1 VSKEHRYSG
10 ATVWMLILLA
20 AVSGGCG
27 GGMSKSV
34 PPPPPPPPG
43 GSEFLFVT
51 AQNAILGFTVD
62 PTTGMLNNPTKTP
75 SPSSSTGIVAL
86 PKQGVLYVSDPQ
98 HNQVDGFAINK
109 STGALTLL
117 PGSPFSLPSSGGS
130 PGSMAVDPEGKFL
143 FVSNSTNTY
152 GNTDVLAIDNSSGN
166 LTAVPGSP
174 FVDADQGFAT
184 VFPSSK
190 YLFSVSGANA
200 ASAIVAEAIDPNTG
214 TSTPVP
220 GSPFSTM
227 GIAVGC
233 GLYPCSPISLAVNSA
248 GTLFVVAYS
257 GFQTYRTVFPASV
270 DAATGSLTLPTIQNA
285 LFQFGEDNSFGGADF
300 AVATLGNYAYVADIY
315 GIHAINFA
323 PADGTPTEVKGS
335 PFAPGTANGGLVITA
350 DGKFLY
356 AASSSANT
364 ITIISID
371 ASTGALSP
379 VGNPVAAAS
388 GPLML
393 TLYKP

>member
-1 VSKEHRYSG
+1 VSKQLRCSG

-51 AQNAILGFTVD
+51 TQNAILGFTVD
-62 PTTGMLNNPTKTP
+62 STTGMLSNPTETP
-75 SPSSSTGIVAL
+75 GPSSSTGIVAL
-86 PKQGVLYVSDPQ
+86 PKQGVLYVSDSYVSPS
-98 HNQVDGFAINK
+98 HPNQVDGYAINK

-117 PGSPFSLPSSGGS
+117 PGSPFTLPTSGGS
-130 PGSMAVDPEGKFL
+130 LGSMAVDPEGKFL
-143 FVSNSTNTY
+143 FVSNSTNSF
-152 GNTDVLAIDNSSGN
+152 GMTDVLAIDNSSGN
-166 LTAVPGSP
+166 LTEVYGSP
-174 FVDADQGFAT
+174 FVDADQSFAT
-184 VFPSSK
+184 VFPSGK
-190 YLFSVSGANA
+190 YLFSVSDA

-214 TSTPVP
+214 TLTPVS

-257 GFQTYRTVFPASV
+257 GFQFYRAVFPASV
-270 DAATGSLTLPTIQNA
+270 DTTTGSLTFMTNG
-285 LFQFGEDNSFGGADF
+285 LFQFADSSGQGADF
-300 AVATLGNYAYVADIY
+300 AVAALGNFVYVADIY

-323 PADGTPTEVKGS
+323 PADGTLTEVKGS
-335 PFAPGTANGGLVITA
+335 PFAPGTVNGGFVITA

-364 ITIISID
+364 IIIFSID

-379 VGNPVAAAS
+379 VGNPVAASS